1 MTLYYKLMC
10 LVIAMKSG
18 LTIRITPWFLGFLL
32 GVSLTAATSWAQCN
46 ANELRKILPDDGDP
60 GDHFGEALSL
70 CPDSCGTLIIGA
82 HVDDDA
88 GGNAGSAYIFR
99 FDENGNWQQEQKLL
113 ASDADAFDRFGTSV
127 AIHGNYAIISA
138 TNDDDACKNNQL
150 CESGA
155 AYIFGYDPETAV
167 WFEEQKLLAS
177 DATQGFLFG
186 GSVSIYGDVAIVG
199 SHLVSDVMFQAFG
212 AAYVFR
218 RDQNTGIWT
227 EEQRLTA
234 SDPAAH
240 DWFGARLCLVGET
253 AFIAAYRH
261 DDNGGDS
268 GAVFVFRY
276 NAKSK
281 TWIEEQKL
289 LASDGDLLDNFG
301 RALALSDDGELAIIG
316 ASNNNDAGNHSG
328 SAYIFRYDSK
338 KSLWIEEQKL
348 TASDAAAGDLF
359 GNAVSI
365 IQDTAIIGAGGD
377 DDNGSLSGS
386 AYVFHYD
393 PDTSQWVEQA
403 KLTASDGN
411 KSDKFGAA
419 AVSSSSDGTAVI
431 TALDDDDSGE
441 DSGTVFLFAGLN
453 DCNNNGIIDICDI
466 ADGTAED
473 NNHNGLPDSCETP
486 PCPWDLDSS
495 GTVSVADLLVLFAQ
509 WGTAGSSD
517 FDGSGAVDTKDL
529 LILFA
534 NWGLCP

>member
-1 MTLYYKLMC
+1 M
-10 LVIAMKSG
+10 A
-18 LTIRITPWFLGFLL
+18 P
-32 GVSLTAATSWAQCN
+32 SLSYAQCS
-46 ANELRKILPDDGDP
+46 ASELRKILPDDGDP
-60 GDHFGEALSL
+60 GDHFGEAISF

-99 FDENGNWQQEQKLL
+99 VDENGNWMQEQKLL

-155 AYIFGYDPETAV
+155 AYIFRYDPISSM
-167 WFEEQKLLAS
+167 WIEEQKLLAS

-186 GSVSIYGDVAIVG
+186 ISVSIYGDVAIVG
-199 SHLVSDVMFQAFG
+199 AIFHSDVFQSSG

-218 RDQNTGIWT
+218 RNTKTGIWS
-227 EEQRLTA
+227 EEQILFA

-240 DWFGARLCLVGET
+240 DWFGFSISLIGET
-253 AFIAAYRH
+253 ALIGAHRH
-261 DDNGGDS
+261 DDGGGDS

-276 NAKSK
+276 DAKSK

-289 LASDGDLLDNFG
+289 LASDGDILDKFG
-301 RALALSDDGELAIIG
+301 STLSLATGGELAIIG
-316 ASNNNDAGNHSG
+316 AIGNDDAGDQSG
-328 SAYIFRYDSK
+328 SAYIFRYDSS
-338 KSLWIEEQKL
+338 KSLWIQEQKL

-359 GNAVSI
+359 GNQVSI
-365 IQDTAIIGAGGD
+365 IQDTAIIGAIGD
-377 DDNGSLSGS
+377 DDNGNLSGS

-393 PDTSQWVEQA
+393 PKTSQWIEQA

-411 KSDKFGAA
+411 ISDKFGF
-419 AVSSSSDGTAVI
+419 AVSSSSDGTAI
-431 TALDDDDSGE
+431 ISAIDDDDSGE
-441 DSGTVFLFAGLN
+441 NSGTVFLFAGLN

-466 ADGTAED
+466 ADGTAQD
-473 NNHNGLPDSCETP
+473 KNHNGTPDSCEP
-486 PCPWDLDSS
+486 APCPWDLDLS
-495 GTVSVADLLVLFAQ
+495 GNVSVADLLVLFAQ
-509 WGTAGSSD
+509 WGTGGSAD

-534 NWGLCP
+534 NWGPCG